1 MAFCKYCGKELREG
15 MRFCGGCGNAVEVV
29 VPQKQIIYEEE
40 KPMESILDNKTV
52 VALTLG
58 VLAFSLVAIIV
69 VSFLTKDVPATSNL
83 LGNLPSYYI

>member
-40 KPMESILDNKTV
+40 KPMESILDNKITYG
-52 VALTLG
+52 TEDKTPG
-58 VLAFSLVAIIV
+58 V
-69 VSFLTKDVPATSNL
+69 SNL
-83 LGNLPSYYI
+83 PEGTIYIRYSAV

>member
-58 VLAFSLVAIIV
+58 VLAFSLVAITDAASRVPILQE
-69 VSFLTKDVPATSNL
+69 SSKDL
-83 LGNLPSYYI
+83 